1 MMVRTMYMCLTPI
14 YMLRG
19 ALNKVNGDDDDDDDA
34 MSNVG

>member
-1 MMVRTMYMCLTPI
+1 MTSEAE
-14 YMLRG
+14 